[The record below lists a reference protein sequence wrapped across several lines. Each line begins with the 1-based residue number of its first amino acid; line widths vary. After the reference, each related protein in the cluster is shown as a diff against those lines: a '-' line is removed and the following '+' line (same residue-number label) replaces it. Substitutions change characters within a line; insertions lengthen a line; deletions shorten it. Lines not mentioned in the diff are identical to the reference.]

1 MASEILT
8 IRVPK
13 ELKEKMRKLNINWSE
28 EIRLFIERKIRS
40 HELLQALTEIRCK
53 AKERRVSVDSVKLIR
68 EDREMR

>member
-13 ELKEKMRKLNINWSE
+13 ELKEKMKKLNINWSE

-40 HELLQALTEIRCK
+40 HELLQALTEIRRR
-53 AKERRVSVDSVKLIR
+53 AKERRASVDSTKLIR
-68 EDREMR
+68 EDRELQ